1 MLELLTGEPFFLGD
15 NNIGQLVEIIKIL
28 GTPSKT
34 EVVNMNPDY
43 DLDEYKF
50 PKVKTRLWNE
60 LFPNID
66 SNVESFLKQIILYS
80 PKERMNAAE
89 ALAH

>member
-1 MLELLTGEPFFLGD
+1 MGD
-15 NNIGQLVEIIKIL
+15 SNIGQLVEIIKIL

-50 PKVKTRLWNE
+50 PKVKTKLWKE

-66 SNVESFLKQIILYS
+66 ANVESFLKQIILYS